1 MVMVKIFINDEEVK
15 NYEDWEIY
23 SDKNRNELILKIIY
37 KSKKCYFKELKDVEI
52 APTKKLDANVIYD
65 NKTGCISRIKNAEL
79 YGDKYIVVSYLTSNK
94 KYVFNFE
101 RIKILQ
107 DDKEH
112 GNLLEYFRNT
122 AKRQFLLASDKD
134 DKKIKDNLLKQINS
148 IMAVENTA
156 LYSYLNGECNKY
168 VQKKPLIYPF
178 DINETQKEAVEKAF
192 SSQISIIEGPPGT
205 GKTQTI
211 LNIVANIVVNGKKCA
226 IISNN
231 NDAVKNI
238 YEKLEKYH
246 LNSIIAK
253 LGKKENRE
261 KFFKNMKFQEIPKSE
276 EVDINEIQEISE
288 RISHNLSLKNKISL
302 LNVEL
307 KELEIELSYLEQ
319 WHSLHPELEINFINK
334 YKLNKDKIVN
344 LMVYLN
350 HLLDKP
356 LTFFNRI
363 QLLFNY
369 KIFNPNF
376 LQNNIDKINFIFSL
390 QYTYYKTM
398 IHKKEIEIQEINKKL
413 KHNNYKN
420 DLKDLTQKSLNYF
433 YHYITQNVSTNKLH
447 FTDSTYKSRFNEF
460 LKCFPVI
467 GSGTQSL
474 FNSIS
479 NGYLLDYVIID
490 EASQQDILSGVIS
503 FACAKN
509 IIVVGDRKQLKF
521 IPSKG
526 GLKAPN
532 NLYDCE
538 KLSLLDSVIAVFGSK
553 IPKTLLK
560 EHYRCHPKII
570 QFCNKMFYNNELVPM
585 REDHGEDALSLIVTS
600 KGNHMRTLENRRELE
615 SFLKVTDDC
624 GFIDENT
631 GFIAPYNR
639 QVNLAQELLSSE
651 IIKSTVH
658 KFQGRECNEIIF
670 STVLDKKAQKS
681 PQIDF
686 VDDPR
691 LINVAV
697 SRAKNKFTLVT
708 GKDIFKDNN
717 KYIEPLIKYMK
728 YYAKDDSIFE
738 SPVISGFDLL
748 YAEYDSALE
757 NLRRRLNKKDSRY
770 ESEQIAAAFLRE
782 VMEKQEFSRL
792 YFRMQIYLKQ
802 IVSTNLTL
810 TEQEQNFIDNGA
822 SCDFVIYYDM
832 DKLPIGVIEV
842 DGDHHS
848 TEVQMKRDKLKNSIL
863 KKADIPILRLP
874 TTTGDIAIEINTFLN
889 GLIKKD
895 RD

>member
-1 MVMVKIFINDEEVK
+1 MNYFTTDLYETKREIVIF
-15 NYEDWEIY
+15 
-23 SDKNRNELILKIIY
+23 SDK
-37 KSKKCYFKELKDVEI
+37 
-52 APTKKLDANVIYD
+52 
-65 NKTGCISRIKNAEL
+65 
-79 YGDKYIVVSYLTSNK
+79 
-94 KYVFNFE
+94 
-101 RIKILQ
+101 
-107 DDKEH
+107 
-112 GNLLEYFRNT
+112 
-122 AKRQFLLASDKD
+122 LASGLSKPECKFVMDMMFGLSRGQSVLLSD
-134 DKKIKDNLLKQINS
+134 VSRALNENIKLRYTIERL
-148 IMAVENTA
+148 
-156 LYSYLNGECNKY
+156 
-168 VQKKPLIYPF
+168 
-178 DINETQKEAVEKAF
+178 
-192 SSQISIIEGPPGT
+192 SS
-205 GKTQTI
+205 
-211 LNIVANIVVNGKKCA
+211 
-226 IISNN
+226 
-231 NDAVKNI
+231 
-238 YEKLEKYH
+238 H
-246 LNSIIAK
+246 LN
-253 LGKKENRE
+253 
-261 KFFKNMKFQEIPKSE
+261 NMN
-276 EVDINEIQEISE
+276 D
-288 RISHNLSLKNKISL
+288 H
-302 LNVEL
+302 
-307 KELEIELSYLEQ
+307 EIELSYLEQ

-376 LQNNIDKINFIFSL
+376 LQNNIDKVNFIFSL

-433 YHYITQNVSTNKLH
+433 YYYIFQNVSTNKLH

-467 GSGTQSL
+467 DSGTQSL

-521 IPSKG
+521 ISSKG

-631 GFIAPYNR
+631 GFIAPYN
-639 QVNLAQELLSSE
+639 
-651 IIKSTVH
+651 
-658 KFQGRECNEIIF
+658 
-670 STVLDKKAQKS
+670 
-681 PQIDF
+681 
-686 VDDPR
+686 
-691 LINVAV
+691 
-697 SRAKNKFTLVT
+697 
-708 GKDIFKDNN
+708 
-717 KYIEPLIKYMK
+717 
-728 YYAKDDSIFE
+728 
-738 SPVISGFDLL
+738 
-748 YAEYDSALE
+748 
-757 NLRRRLNKKDSRY
+757 
-770 ESEQIAAAFLRE
+770 
-782 VMEKQEFSRL
+782 
-792 YFRMQIYLKQ
+792 
-802 IVSTNLTL
+802 
-810 TEQEQNFIDNGA
+810 
-822 SCDFVIYYDM
+822 
-832 DKLPIGVIEV
+832 
-842 DGDHHS
+842 
-848 TEVQMKRDKLKNSIL
+848 
-863 KKADIPILRLP
+863 
-874 TTTGDIAIEINTFLN
+874 
-889 GLIKKD
+889 
-895 RD
+895 